1 MKDLFSLLIF
11 GIYSMIGIIIIA
23 IFVNYIL
30 AFY

>member
-30 AFY
+30 TSY